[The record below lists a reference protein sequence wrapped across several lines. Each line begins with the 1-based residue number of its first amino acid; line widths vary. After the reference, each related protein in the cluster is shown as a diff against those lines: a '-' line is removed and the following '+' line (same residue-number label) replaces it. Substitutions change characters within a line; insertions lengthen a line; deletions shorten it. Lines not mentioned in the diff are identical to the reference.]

1 MAQAPGVLEALGE
14 RLGGVAQVRM
24 VTGPGAHAKAAAQGA
39 AVLADG
45 LAGGRYAALVER
57 LGVADASGSALDHL
71 RVHGA
76 DRIRLR

>member
-1 MAQAPGVLEALGE
+1 MIEALDE
-14 RLGGVAQVRM
+14 RLAAVAPVRA
-24 VTGPGAHAKAAAQGA
+24 VASVGTGASAAAHGA

-76 DRIRLR
+76 DQIRLR

>member
-1 MAQAPGVLEALGE
+1 MAPVRA
-14 RLGGVAQVRM
+14 VASVG
-24 VTGPGAHAKAAAQGA
+24 TCASAAAHGA

-57 LGVADASGSALDHL
+57 LGLAGASGSALDHL

-76 DRIRLR
+76 DQIRLR

>member
-1 MAQAPGVLEALGE
+1 MAGLAAD
-14 RLGGVAQVRM
+14 AKA
-24 VTGPGAHAKAAAQGA
+24 GAHGA

-45 LAGGRYAALVER
+45 LAGGRYAALVQR

-76 DRIRLR
+76 ERIRLR